1 MHSNI
6 LCVVWHESDLESKGS
21 CHFYLRWEKN
31 KTHCTWTI
39 ETKTAVK
46 TVLGW
51 TMKQKYKTNHL
62 KWSQRRNI
70 MFPYKAVYVAE
81 DRQERRMELH
91 GFGVLNP
98 TKHSTGGSF

>member
-1 MHSNI
+1 
-6 LCVVWHESDLESKGS
+6 
-21 CHFYLRWEKN
+21 
-31 KTHCTWTI
+31 
-39 ETKTAVK
+39 
-46 TVLGW
+46 
-51 TMKQKYKTNHL
+51 
-62 KWSQRRNI
+62 